1 MIKLNS
7 FQSPRY
13 GSFTF
18 PGTWPFFA
26 GKERSRLFS
35 TDQHGE
41 RIRLPEIARSKCEA
55 RALTCFTTE
64 IPNQTHILVLSKQDL
79 STLTRV
85 HGARFQQGTW
95 WLFGSPSSDS
105 LAEDCR
111 LIISRRH
118 WHLLNAL
125 TNVHERKASC
135 FLNNEWF
142 ETLIQSSSSIRL
154 RRRGMFLSLLLA
166 KTAKKLQRPLNRE
179 SASATCK
186 CHGGDAKS
194 TTIFVWFWHRFF
206 FF

>member
-1 MIKLNS
+1 MWSSSSNVPYYWNSKSNTHPGFIKARPQYS
-7 FQSPRY
+7 HQSPWC
-13 GSFTF
+13 TI
-18 PGTWPFFA
+18 
-26 GKERSRLFS
+26 S
-35 TDQHGE
+35 TGDMV
-41 RIRLPEIARSKCEA
+41 A
-55 RALTCFTTE
+55 
-64 IPNQTHILVLSKQDL
+64 
-79 STLTRV
+79 
-85 HGARFQQGTW
+85 
-95 WLFGSPSSDS
+95 FGSPSSDS

-111 LIISRRH
+111 LIIPRRH

-154 RRRGMFLSLLLA
+154 RRRGKFLSLLLA
-166 KTAKKLQRPLNRE
+166 KTVKKLQRPLNCE

-206 FF
+206 YFFLFFSLKLRGRVTRKKSTLVHRPSVEKSFL